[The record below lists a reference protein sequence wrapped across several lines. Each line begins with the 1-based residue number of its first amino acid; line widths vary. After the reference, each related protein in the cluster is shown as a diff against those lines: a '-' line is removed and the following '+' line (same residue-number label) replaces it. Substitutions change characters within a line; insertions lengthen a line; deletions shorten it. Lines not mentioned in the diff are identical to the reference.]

1 MFREFLHYNCDMTD
15 DILMDRIYKFFNS
28 DDDITKQDWVI
39 GFNIFLKGVQIEN
52 SYVTKLFLG
61 TVEEQTKYCFD
72 IYDLNEDG
80 FISKEEMMTMM
91 KSCMV
96 KSGRTE
102 DDGDEGVKV
111 FNRYQLSLIF
121 KSLNIFD

>member
-1 MFREFLHYNCDMTD
+1 MDHWVQYFLERFHNFQK
-15 DILMDRIYKFFNS
+15 IYF
-28 DDDITKQDWVI
+28 V
-39 GFNIFLKGVQIEN
+39 
-52 SYVTKLFLG
+52 KLILG

-102 DDGDEGVKV
+102 EDGEEGVKV
-111 FNRYQLSLIF
+111 FIRHQLHHYT
-121 KSLNIFD
+121 